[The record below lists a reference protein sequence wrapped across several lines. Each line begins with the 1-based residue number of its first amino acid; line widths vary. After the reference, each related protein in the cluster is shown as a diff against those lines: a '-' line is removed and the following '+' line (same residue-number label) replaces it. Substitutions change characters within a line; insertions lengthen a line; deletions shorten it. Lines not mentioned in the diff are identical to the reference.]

1 MFTITRW
8 TFGIFLGLVLFS
20 PIAYAEQHFDIT
32 FCGSG
37 EVTMLTRSEELT
49 IASVDAMGTTIS
61 NNENKIFDSSSWHG
75 IGFMVVKDGK
85 RSWSSYS
92 KFMDPDGS
100 LFFVEGTMDGI
111 TFLGGTGKWTG
122 ITGGGKGWL
131 ITKGKPIAEGTI
143 QNCRRVKGTFEL
155 KGKSSDK

>member
-1 MFTITRW
+1 MFAIIRW
-8 TFGIFLGLVLFS
+8 FLGIFLGLVLLN
-20 PIAYAEQHFDIT
+20 PIAYAEQPFDIT

-49 IASVDAMGTTIS
+49 IACVNAMGTTIS
-61 NNENKIFDSSSWHG
+61 NSENKIFDSSTWHG

-85 RSWSSYS
+85 RSWYSYS

-100 LFFVEGTMDGI
+100 LFFVESTMEGI
-111 TFLGGTGKWTG
+111 KFLGGTGKWAG
-122 ITGGGKGWL
+122 IFGGGKGWL

-155 KGKSSDK
+155 KGKTSDK